1 MKRFPAFA
9 VVGLI
14 GVVMLLIGLL
24 TLFTVSAQQNT
35 RPLVPTL
42 RAMLRSMPPEA
53 VATELANMGYSL
65 PPDIQATAIAMRNNG
80 ARTRQII
87 EVILNNLEAINA
99 GQGNPPPVVQPT
111 QIPPQVPPPAGVTP
125 MPPVQ
130 GQPLPTVVPVQ
141 PTAIPLVPIPTAID
155 VVLTANP
162 QSLPVVVPTG
172 VAPEPTVAPI
182 QVGSIS
188 GNVTLAILNNA
199 QGITLLLQ
207 RPDGQTLDLPIGV
220 DGAFL
225 FANMDPGT
233 YALEASATGH
243 LKARAEFVLQAG
255 QNVLLSPTILTAG
268 DTNGDNLID
277 LSDAVLIAANFD
289 SPATILAA
297 DLNHDGW
304 VDVRDLAL
312 IGAEFGRTGPIFW
325 Q

>member
-14 GVVMLLIGLL
+14 GLVMLLIGLM
-24 TLFTVSAQQNT
+24 TLFTVSAQQPG

-42 RAMLRSMPPEA
+42 RAMLRNMPPEA
-53 VATELANMGYSL
+53 VAIELANMGYSL
-65 PPDIQATAIAMRNNG
+65 PPHIQATAVAMRNNG
-80 ARTRQII
+80 ARTREII
-87 EVILNNLEAINA
+87 EVILNNLEANNS

-111 QIPPQVPPPAGVTP
+111 QVPPQAPPAGITP
-125 MPPVQ
+125 MPPAQ

-141 PTAIPLVPIPTAID
+141 PTAIPVVPIPTAIQ
-155 VVLTANP
+155 VVPTADP
-162 QSLPVVVPTG
+162 QSPPVVVPTV
-172 VAPEPTVAPI
+172 VAPEPGVVPL

-188 GNVTLAILNNA
+188 GNVTLAIMNNA

-207 RPDGQTLDLPIGV
+207 RPDGQSLNLPIGI
-220 DGAFL
+220 DGTFL
-225 FANMDPGT
+225 FSNMDPGT
-233 YALEASATGH
+233 YALEASAAGH
-243 LKARAEFVLQAG
+243 LKARAEFMLQAG

-289 SPATILAA
+289 SPATIAAA